1 MRRPVLALFAVASL
15 GLAACS
21 TADQGRAVPQGG
33 GVDTSTATTIARSE
47 TARGEAPPITG
58 PELDLR
64 RYVDKPCELLT
75 SEQEAELGLRPG
87 VPGES
92 VLKAP
97 KCDWKPVDSS
107 DGTRFILSIS
117 THLEDGLNS
126 IYRNK
131 NNYDYFQPAEA
142 IEGYPAVHVNITS
155 TVDRGDCTVM
165 VGVMKDLVFDVGVFV
180 NDQNSPDYKNPCAV
194 ADKFAELVV
203 QNLKA
208 GN

>member
-21 TADQGRAVPQGG
+21 AADQGRAVPQSGG
-33 GVDTSTATTIARSE
+33 TEATTSAATTRSE

-75 SEQEAELGLRPG
+75 SAQEEQLGLHPG
-87 VPGES
+87 VPDES
-92 VLKAP
+92 SKTP
-97 KCDWKPVDSS
+97 ECDWKPVDRA
-107 DGTRFILSIS
+107 DGTRFMLGIRTDIEGGL
-117 THLEDGLNS
+117 DGV
-126 IYRNK
+126 YRVK
-131 NNYDYFQPAEA
+131 NNYDYFQPAGP
-142 IEGYPAVHVNITS
+142 IGGYPAVNVDITS
-155 TVDRGDCTVM
+155 TADRGACTTM
-165 VGVMKDLVFDVGVFV
+165 VGVMKDLVFDVSVFV
-180 NDQNSPDYKNPCAV
+180 NDQNSPDYKKPCAV
-194 ADKFAELVV
+194 ADRFAELVV